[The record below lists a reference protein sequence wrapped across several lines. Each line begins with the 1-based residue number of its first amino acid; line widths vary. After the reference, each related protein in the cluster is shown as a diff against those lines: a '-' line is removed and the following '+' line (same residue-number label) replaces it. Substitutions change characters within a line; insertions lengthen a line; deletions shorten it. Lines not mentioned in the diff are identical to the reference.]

1 MPSPYKD
8 RMSTRSALGTVLILI
23 LGRIARGSDGAH
35 VLKDSYEEVT
45 KQSGVNLLS
54 AEER

>member
-1 MPSPYKD
+1 
-8 RMSTRSALGTVLILI
+8 MSTRSALGTVLVLV
-23 LGRIARGSDGAH
+23 LGRIAGGSDGAH
-35 VLKDSYEEVT
+35 ALKDSYEEVT